1 MGHIKVF
8 KATEME
14 GPLRHPGYLKG
25 GKRRRTSW
33 PKKLRRSG
41 QGVEHGVPKAKWK
54 CFKKAGKS
62 NQLRHI
68 QFPGPVRRGQ
78 RIDIGFGHVEIPA
91 DMKRS
96 FEDFS
101 LSRVM
106 ETKSWSCAF

>member
-1 MGHIKVF
+1 MAKEIEKEWPGSR
-8 KATEME
+8 AWCSQSQMEMLQE
-14 GPLRHPGYLKG
+14 
-25 GKRRRTSW
+25 
-33 PKKLRRSG
+33 
-41 QGVEHGVPKAKWK
+41 
-54 CFKKAGKS
+54 GKS

-106 ETKSWSCAF
+106 ETKSWSCAFWREWKMKKWQQRK